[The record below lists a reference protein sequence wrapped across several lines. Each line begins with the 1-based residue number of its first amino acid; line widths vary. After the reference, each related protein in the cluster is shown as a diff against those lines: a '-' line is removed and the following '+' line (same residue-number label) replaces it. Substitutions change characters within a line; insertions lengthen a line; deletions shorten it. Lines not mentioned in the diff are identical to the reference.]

1 MYGVV
6 CTRAIEPQYNVIQF
20 NQYLYVYIFISLEEK
35 EGKSLQLIGTGGNFL
50 NGTPMTNV
58 LRSTNDKWDF
68 IKLESFSKAK
78 DIIRQTGYLQ
88 IGKKYLH

>member
-35 EGKSLQLIGTGGNFL
+35 EGKSLQLIGTGIHFY
-50 NGTPMTNV
+50 TE
-58 LRSTNDKWDF
+58 F
-68 IKLESFSKAK
+68 
-78 DIIRQTGYLQ
+78 Q
-88 IGKKYLH
+88 